1 MRKSVLSIT
10 YMVIVFGFVI
20 SSIPS
25 RAKAGTT
32 YLKEIEATIVYGT
45 TGEVG
50 VQIAGMDVPIG
61 LAGVF
66 GTDPVGVLRNCS
78 WAFATCDNSQV
89 GYKPI

>member
-10 YMVIVFGFVI
+10 YMVIVFGLVI

-50 VQIAGMDVPIG
+50 VEIAGMDVPIG
-61 LAGVF
+61 LAGSF
-66 GTDPVGVLRNCS
+66 GTDPVGVLKNCS